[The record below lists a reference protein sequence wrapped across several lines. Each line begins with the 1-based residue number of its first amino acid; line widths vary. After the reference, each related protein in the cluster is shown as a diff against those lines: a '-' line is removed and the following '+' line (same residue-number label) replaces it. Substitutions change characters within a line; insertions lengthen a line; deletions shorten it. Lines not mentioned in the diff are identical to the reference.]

1 MNQHEDELKAFQGFL
16 ENIHRLAQ
24 HADGWYMLLDR
35 EGRVQYLNEYAAACL
50 AICPRDFI
58 GKDIA
63 DVLPAHSDELARY
76 FEKIILA
83 SESLSFEY
91 EFPCSGIFICF
102 LFNFCPLK
110 QSNGK
115 VIAHLCTAH
124 DITKRREREELILRS
139 KQEWL
144 RILDSIPYLLA
155 VVDNNY
161 HIERINA
168 AMASRLKVTVR
179 RAVGMTCY
187 KLLHGLSKPPA
198 FCPVYQARKPNV
210 QAAIH
215 KGSLIEITDDHLGC
229 ESIRVIPLREG
240 QGIVK
245 GCIYVGNPSGD
256 IPVELQARQCIR
268 SLIRRVD
275 HLVRIQDPTGKYM
288 FFRAI
293 ESGNLIDVEVHGK
306 TPFDFFE
313 PNVACKMV
321 EHVERV
327 RVSGRDLTETSE
339 VGWKGEIFHFLD
351 RIFPLRDIAGK
362 LIGVVTI
369 SKKISGSKRA
379 GVPPRLL
386 KADAG
391 SLS

>member
-1 MNQHEDELKAFQGFL
+1 
-16 ENIHRLAQ
+16 
-24 HADGWYMLLDR
+24 
-35 EGRVQYLNEYAAACL
+35 
-50 AICPRDFI
+50 
-58 GKDIA
+58 
-63 DVLPAHSDELARY
+63 
-76 FEKIILA
+76 
-83 SESLSFEY
+83 
-91 EFPCSGIFICF
+91 
-102 LFNFCPLK
+102 
-110 QSNGK
+110 
-115 VIAHLCTAH
+115 
-124 DITKRREREELILRS
+124 
-139 KQEWL
+139 
-144 RILDSIPYLLA
+144 
-155 VVDNNY
+155 
-161 HIERINA
+161 
-168 AMASRLKVTVR
+168 
-179 RAVGMTCY
+179 
-187 KLLHGLSKPPA
+187 
-198 FCPVYQARKPNV
+198 V

-391 SLS
+391 SLSPREREVLELIARGFICRMIAEKLGISPKTVQTHRARIMQKLDLHKSSDLTRYAIEAGLL